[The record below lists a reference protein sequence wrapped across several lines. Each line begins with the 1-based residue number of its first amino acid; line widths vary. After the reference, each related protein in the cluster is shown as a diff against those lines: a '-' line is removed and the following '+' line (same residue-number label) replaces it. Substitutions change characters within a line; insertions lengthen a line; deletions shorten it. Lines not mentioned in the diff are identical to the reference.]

1 MAIKLTLFIKSL
13 CIVFVLL
20 FSSCDSSLKYLK
32 TADKLAKDG
41 NYSDAADNFY
51 TALLINPTNIK
62 AKQGLQ
68 KNAQLVLDAKFGS
81 FAKLVVEGSSEQAL
95 RQYIYCKDYFNNLK
109 NIGIDLNW
117 LAYFDPLY
125 EETKQEFIGKQY
137 EIGLSQ
143 MKENKFDKAE
153 FSFAKILEFD
163 SSYKN
168 VSVLRMQSLLE
179 PLYNQGLNNIEAE
192 NYKAAYKIFKQ
203 VASFDATYKNTLQ
216 MLDYALQKASLP
228 VAAILVGKKSYNNSE
243 DLSFYQVLVAR
254 FSKSK
259 NPFLKIIDRN
269 NLEKLLKEQE
279 LGMSGIIDPESAVK
293 AGKMIGVKY
302 FLLIDVTDVKFDE
315 LKPTT
320 SDEPAYQ
327 SFSER
332 VVGANGEAQS
342 VIKFKKVNYSET
354 KKYRKVEARVSYQLV
369 SVQTGQIVSSEVFNA
384 DQYDAHAY
392 AKFNG
397 NIDNLYPS
405 LPAGNFMPDAP
416 PEWKE
421 KFFELNRELASNQ
434 ILADKAFA
442 EISQKI
448 IDDIS
453 LYIQ

>member
-1 MAIKLTLFIKSL
+1 MTIKLTLFIKSL

-20 FSSCDSSLKYLK
+20 LSSCDSSLKYLN

-203 VASFDATYKNTLQ
+203 VATFDATYKNTLQ

-228 VAAILVGKKSYNNSE
+228 VAAILVGKKSYNNFE

-279 LGMSGIIDPESAVK
+279 LGMSGIIDAESAVK
-293 AGKMIGVKY
+293 AGKLIGAKY

-320 SDEPAYQ
+320 TDEPAYQ

-369 SVQTGQIVSSEVFNA
+369 SIQTGQIVSSEVFNA
-384 DQYDAHAY
+384 EQYDAHAY

-397 NIDNLYPS
+397 NIDNLYPN
-405 LPAGNFMPDAP
+405 LPAGNFMPEAP
-416 PEWKE
+416 AEWKE
-421 KFFELNRELASNQ
+421 KFFELNRELASIQ

-448 IDDIS
+448 MDDID

>member
-1 MAIKLTLFIKSL
+1 MAIKLTLLIKSL
-13 CIVFVLL
+13 FIVFVLL

-228 VAAILVGKKSYNNSE
+228 VAAILVGKKSYNNFE

-279 LGMSGIIDPESAVK
+279 LGMSGIIDVESAVK
-293 AGKMIGVKY
+293 AGKMIGAKY
-302 FLLIDVTDVKFDE
+302 FLLIDVTEVKFDE

-320 SDEPAYQ
+320 TEEPAYQ
-327 SFSER
+327 SYSER

-342 VIKFKKVNYSET
+342 VIKFKKINYSET

-384 DQYDAHAY
+384 EQYDAHAY

-397 NIDNLYPS
+397 NIDNLYPN

-416 PEWKE
+416 VDWKE
-421 KFFELNRELASNQ
+421 KFYELNRELASNQ
-434 ILADKAFA
+434 ILADKAFT

-448 IDDIS
+448 LDDIH

>member
-1 MAIKLTLFIKSL
+1 
-13 CIVFVLL
+13 
-20 FSSCDSSLKYLK
+20 LK

-62 AKQGLQ
+62 GKQGLQ

-228 VAAILVGKKSYNNSE
+228 VAAILVGKKSYNNFE
-243 DLSFYQVLVAR
+243 DLSFYQVMVAR

-279 LGMSGIIDPESAVK
+279 LGMSGIIDAESAVK
-293 AGKMIGVKY
+293 AGKMIGAKY
-302 FLLIDVTDVKFDE
+302 FLLIDVTDVKFDSNRAVE
-315 LKPTT
+315 LLNQNVEK
-320 SDEPAYQ
+320 A
-327 SFSER
+327 
-332 VVGANGEAQS
+332 
-342 VIKFKKVNYSET
+342 VNIY
-354 KKYRKVEARVSYQLV
+354 
-369 SVQTGQIVSSEVFNA
+369 
-384 DQYDAHAY
+384 
-392 AKFNG
+392 
-397 NIDNLYPS
+397 
-405 LPAGNFMPDAP
+405 
-416 PEWKE
+416 
-421 KFFELNRELASNQ
+421 
-434 ILADKAFA
+434 
-442 EISQKI
+442 EI
-448 IDDIS
+448 
-453 LYIQ
+453 

>member
-13 CIVFVLL
+13 CIVFVFL

-137 EIGLSQ
+137 EIGLGQ

-228 VAAILVGKKSYNNSE
+228 VAAILVGKKSYNNFE

-279 LGMSGIIDPESAVK
+279 LGMSGIIDVESAVK
-293 AGKMIGVKY
+293 AGKMIGAKY
-302 FLLIDVTDVKFDE
+302 FLLIDVTEVKFDE

-320 SDEPAYQ
+320 TEEPAYQ
-327 SFSER
+327 SYSER

-342 VIKFKKVNYSET
+342 VIKFKKINYSET

-384 DQYDAHAY
+384 EQYDAHAY

-397 NIDNLYPS
+397 NIDNLYPN

-416 PEWKE
+416 VDWKE
-421 KFFELNRELASNQ
+421 KFYELNRELASNQ
-434 ILADKAFA
+434 ILADKAFT

-448 IDDIS
+448 LDDIH

>member
-13 CIVFVLL
+13 CIVFVFL

-228 VAAILVGKKSYNNSE
+228 VAAILVGKKSYNNFE

-279 LGMSGIIDPESAVK
+279 LGMSGIIDVESAVK
-293 AGKMIGVKY
+293 AGKMIGAKY
-302 FLLIDVTDVKFDE
+302 FLLIDVTEVKFDE

-320 SDEPAYQ
+320 TEEPAYQ
-327 SFSER
+327 SYSER

-342 VIKFKKVNYSET
+342 VIKFKKINYSET

-384 DQYDAHAY
+384 EQYDAHAY

-397 NIDNLYPS
+397 NIDNLYPN

-416 PEWKE
+416 VDWKE
-421 KFFELNRELASNQ
+421 KFYELNRELASNQ
-434 ILADKAFA
+434 ILADKAFT

-448 IDDIS
+448 LDDIH

>member
-1 MAIKLTLFIKSL
+1 MAIKLPLFIKPLS
-13 CIVFVLL
+13 IVFVVLI
-20 FSSCDSSLKYLK
+20 SSCNSSLKYLK

-51 TALLINPTNIK
+51 TAFLINPTNLK

-81 FAKLVVEGSSEQAL
+81 FAKYVVEGSTEQAL

-168 VSVLRMQSLLE
+168 VSVLRMQSILE
-179 PLYNQGLNNIEAE
+179 PLYSQGLKNIEAE
-192 NYKAAYKIFKQ
+192 NYKVAYRIFKQ
-203 VASFDATYKNTLQ
+203 VSSFDATYKNTLQ
-216 MLDYALQKASLP
+216 MLDYSLKKASLP
-228 VAAILVGKKSYNNSE
+228 IAAILVGKKKYNNYE
-243 DLSFYQVLVAR
+243 DLSFYQVLVAK

-279 LGMSGIIDPESAVK
+279 LGMSGIIDAESAVK
-293 AGKMIGVKY
+293 VGMVIGAKY
-302 FLLIDVTDVKFDE
+302 FLLIDVSDVKFDE
-315 LKPTT
+315 LKPITT
-320 SDEPAYQ
+320 DEPAYL

-332 VVGANGEAQS
+332 VVGANGDAQS
-342 VIKFKKVNYSET
+342 VIKFKKVSYAET

-384 DQYDAHAY
+384 EQFDAHNY
-392 AKFNG
+392 ARFSG

-405 LPAGNFMPDAP
+405 LPAGNFMPNAP
-416 PEWKE
+416 AEWKE
-421 KFFELNRELASNQ
+421 KFFELNRELITNQ
-434 ILADKAFA
+434 SLADQAFA

-448 IDDIS
+448 MDDID

>member
-1 MAIKLTLFIKSL
+1 M
-13 CIVFVLL
+13 
-20 FSSCDSSLKYLK
+20 KYLK

-228 VAAILVGKKSYNNSE
+228 VAAILVGKKSYNNFE

-279 LGMSGIIDPESAVK
+279 LGMSGIIDVESAVK
-293 AGKMIGVKY
+293 AGKMIGAKY
-302 FLLIDVTDVKFDE
+302 FLLIDVTEVKFDE

-320 SDEPAYQ
+320 TEEPAYQ
-327 SFSER
+327 SYSER

-342 VIKFKKVNYSET
+342 VIKFKKINYSET

-384 DQYDAHAY
+384 EQYDAHAY

-397 NIDNLYPS
+397 NIDNLYPN

-416 PEWKE
+416 VDWKE
-421 KFFELNRELASNQ
+421 KFYELNRELASNQ
-434 ILADKAFA
+434 ILADKAFT

-448 IDDIS
+448 LDDIH

>member
-13 CIVFVLL
+13 CIVFVFL

-81 FAKLVVEGSSEQAL
+81 FAKLVVEGSNEQAL

-228 VAAILVGKKSYNNSE
+228 VAAILVGKKSYKDFE

>member
-1 MAIKLTLFIKSL
+1 
-13 CIVFVLL
+13 
-20 FSSCDSSLKYLK
+20 
-32 TADKLAKDG
+32 
-41 NYSDAADNFY
+41 
-51 TALLINPTNIK
+51 
-62 AKQGLQ
+62 
-68 KNAQLVLDAKFGS
+68 
-81 FAKLVVEGSSEQAL
+81 
-95 RQYIYCKDYFNNLK
+95 
-109 NIGIDLNW
+109 
-117 LAYFDPLY
+117 
-125 EETKQEFIGKQY
+125 
-137 EIGLSQ
+137 
-143 MKENKFDKAE
+143 
-153 FSFAKILEFD
+153 
-163 SSYKN
+163 
-168 VSVLRMQSLLE
+168 
-179 PLYNQGLNNIEAE
+179 
-192 NYKAAYKIFKQ
+192 
-203 VASFDATYKNTLQ
+203 
-216 MLDYALQKASLP
+216 
-228 VAAILVGKKSYNNSE
+228 
-243 DLSFYQVLVAR
+243 
-254 FSKSK
+254 
-259 NPFLKIIDRN
+259 
-269 NLEKLLKEQE
+269 
-279 LGMSGIIDPESAVK
+279 
-293 AGKMIGVKY
+293 MIGVKY

>member
-13 CIVFVLL
+13 CIVFVFL

-81 FAKLVVEGSSEQAL
+81 FAKLVVEGSNEQAL

-109 NIGIDLNW
+109 KIGIDLNW

-228 VAAILVGKKSYNNSE
+228 VAAILVGKKSYNNFE

-293 AGKMIGVKY
+293 AGKLIGVKY

-320 SDEPAYQ
+320 TDETAYQ

-332 VVGANGEAQS
+332 VVGANA
-342 VIKFKKVNYSET
+342 
-354 KKYRKVEARVSYQLV
+354 
-369 SVQTGQIVSSEVFNA
+369 SS
-384 DQYDAHAY
+384 
-392 AKFNG
+392 
-397 NIDNLYPS
+397 ITL
-405 LPAGNFMPDAP
+405 
-416 PEWKE
+416 
-421 KFFELNRELASNQ
+421 
-434 ILADKAFA
+434 
-442 EISQKI
+442 
-448 IDDIS
+448 
-453 LYIQ
+453 

>member
-13 CIVFVLL
+13 CIVFVFL

-228 VAAILVGKKSYNNSE
+228 LAAILVGKKSYNNFE

-279 LGMSGIIDPESAVK
+279 LGMSGIIDVESAVK
-293 AGKMIGVKY
+293 AGKMIGAKY
-302 FLLIDVTDVKFDE
+302 FLLIDVTEVKFDE

-320 SDEPAYQ
+320 TEEPAYQ
-327 SFSER
+327 SYSER

-342 VIKFKKVNYSET
+342 VIKFKKINYSET

-384 DQYDAHAY
+384 EQYDAHAY

-397 NIDNLYPS
+397 NIDNLYPN

-416 PEWKE
+416 VDWKE
-421 KFFELNRELASNQ
+421 KFYELNRELASNQ
-434 ILADKAFA
+434 ILADKAFT

-448 IDDIS
+448 LDDIH